1 MKNICIYLIL
11 LSAVFSYNTG
21 YSGMYFSD
29 GFTLSGSY
37 SNQEEDGEES
47 NALGLGFSYLTYQ
60 KEVNSSDIPTL
71 FQGGSLEV
79 SGFYNSID
87 SDGLNMEMLSAG
99 LGFYLKN
106 TKFTF
111 YYETLHD
118 FSGDQLDNL
127 NDQGYDMEMT
137 ATNQIFS
144 IGFYKTYIQTDKL
157 AYTPFLDLMRLEG
170 DISTTAILNGEE
182 FLNMEQSVSANLIR
196 LGLGF
201 EMNNLVIQPMVTIN
215 EDDEKRYTIT
225 AIFKL

>member
-1 MKNICIYLIL
+1 MKNIYIYLIL
-11 LSAVFSYNTG
+11 LSTIFSYNTG

-47 NALGLGFSYLTYQ
+47 NALGLGFSYLAYQ

-87 SDGLNMEMLSAG
+87 SDGLNMEMLSIG

-106 TKFTF
+106 TKFAF

-118 FSGDQLDNL
+118 FSGDQLDDL
-127 NDQGYDMEMT
+127 NEHGYDMEMS
-137 ATNQIFS
+137 ASSQIFS
-144 IGFYKTYIQTDKL
+144 IGFYKSYIQTDRL
-157 AYTPFLDLMRLEG
+157 AYIPFLDLMRVES
-170 DISTTAILNGEE
+170 DVSTSATFNGEE
-182 FLNMEQSVSANLIR
+182 FLNIEQSGGGRQQNGRQQILNLSK
-196 LGLGF
+196 F
-201 EMNNLVIQPMVTIN
+201 SSTN
-215 EDDEKRYTIT
+215 
-225 AIFKL
+225 